1 MYLLDT
7 NVVSEL
13 RKAKTGKIDKNI
25 MAWADSVSAQS
36 LFLSAITIMELETG
50 VLLIERRDPTQGAIL
65 RSWLDT
71 HVLPAFTDRIL
82 PVDTA
87 VAQCCAKL
95 HVPDPRSDR
104 DALIAATAF
113 VHGMTVVTRNVDD
126 FVATKVDI
134 LNPWKVM
141 ER

>member
-25 MAWADSVSAQS
+25 ATWAGSVSAQS
-36 LFLSAITIMELETG
+36 LFLSAITILELETG
-50 VLLIERRDPTQGAIL
+50 VLLIERRDSTQGAIL

-71 HVLPAFTDRIL
+71 HVLPAFTGRIL
-82 PVDTA
+82 PVDTV

-113 VHGMTVVTRNVDD
+113 VHGMTIVTRNVDD

-141 ER
+141 EK

>member
-25 MAWADSVSAQS
+25 ATWAGSVSAQS
-36 LFLSAITIMELETG
+36 LFLSAITILELETG
-50 VLLIERRDPTQGAIL
+50 VLLIERRDSTQGAIL

-71 HVLPAFTDRIL
+71 HVLPAFTGRIL

-141 ER
+141 EK